1 LKWKIS
7 KVGMRDFSDKQDGS
21 RASGLAGLG
30 DGRLYRQCRDDRL
43 DQSGDADATGDLRN
57 NSGPWLVKSM
67 PFGSSAGKA
76 QSILFSS
83 RSQIDYLTETVKGAS
98 TRGTGLLRIGDAGVL
113 TTEVIAPAL
122 RRLRKHWPNLRLSA
136 DEALWQL
143 AENFLFERF
152 LRTTPIVAGRRNDS
166 KNVSFDAVIIFEL
179 FMLRLQLWS
188 CNK

>member
-1 LKWKIS
+1 
-7 KVGMRDFSDKQDGS
+7 
-21 RASGLAGLG
+21 
-30 DGRLYRQCRDDRL
+30 
-43 DQSGDADATGDLRN
+43 
-57 NSGPWLVKSM
+57 M

-136 DEALWQL
+136 DEAFWQL
-143 AENFLFERF
+143 AENFLLERF

-166 KNVSFDAVIIFEL
+166 KNVS
-179 FMLRLQLWS
+179 
-188 CNK
+188 